1 MKKRSLFGDSMMLA
15 INTLAL
21 AVFVTGIVF
30 TLLIYRQADGIAYYT
45 SMGSQIVLAAH
56 FLVRAFRSLL
66 NVRGE
71 IKRIKNEKLDKEL
84 IKRAAE
90 LVKTEN
96 VKQEEDKAQA

>member
-1 MKKRSLFGDSMMLA
+1 MMLA
-15 INTLAL
+15 LNTLAL

-30 TLLIYRQADGIAYYT
+30 TLLTYGQADGIAYYT
-45 SMGSQIVLAAH
+45 SFGSQAILTAY
-56 FLVRAFRSLL
+56 FSVRALKSLL

-71 IKRIKNEKLDKEL
+71 IKRINNEKLDKEL

-96 VKQEEDKAQA
+96 TKEENKAQA

>member
-15 INTLAL
+15 LNTLAL

-30 TLLIYRQADGIAYYT
+30 TLLTYGQADGIAYYT
-45 SMGSQIVLAAH
+45 SFGSQAILTVYFSA
-56 FLVRAFRSLL
+56 RALKSLL

-71 IKRIKNEKLDKEL
+71 IKRINNEKLDNEL

-96 VKQEEDKAQA
+96 AKEENKAQA